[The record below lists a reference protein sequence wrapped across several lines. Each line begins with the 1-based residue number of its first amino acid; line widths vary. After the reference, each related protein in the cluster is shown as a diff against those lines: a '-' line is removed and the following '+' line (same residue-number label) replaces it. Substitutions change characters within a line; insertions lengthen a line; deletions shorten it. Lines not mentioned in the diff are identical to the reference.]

1 MDMASNDQSNPPPK
15 GRNLSWVWYA
25 VPAVVFVLVV
35 TVWVGYWFKGQSI
48 VPGINVS
55 EKGQFGDMFGALN
68 TFFSALAF
76 AAIFFTVVIQIKQ
89 LRDQQEELQR
99 TEQLQRQ
106 SAQAL
111 QKQAESNELSTKL
124 SALDSL
130 IQAISRQIEHCK
142 ENSPEHHF
150 LKLELD
156 GAIGDLRNLIK
167 AQNVFSGLPDSSV
180 NDVPL
185 THDDIVELFPKYL
198 PYFSADEI
206 RPQVAGVY
214 SRLLRFG
221 VNTRRRL
228 ESVLRSQNVIRQI
241 ENLYLEE
248 LFRPPTKPLD
258 PGAVATWVVML
269 FADNNYAKLNEIRN
283 ILRTS
288 PEWNEK
294 ARSEYP
300 PFHYLGVDVDSK
312 RQPVIV
318 IFPVKGP
325 QPFPHFNKAR
335 EVATDWV
342 KQNQTSTTKPK
353 IFYFDFDRKW
363 WEEATKW

>member
-1 MDMASNDQSNPPPK
+1 MTSNDQINPPPK
-15 GRNLSWVWYA
+15 RRNLSWVWYA
-25 VPAVVFVLVV
+25 VPVFVCILVV

-48 VPGINVS
+48 VPGVNVG

-89 LRDQQEELQR
+89 LRDQQEELRR
-99 TEQLQRQ
+99 TERLQRK
-106 SAQAL
+106 SAEAL

-150 LKLELD
+150 LILELD

-167 AQNVFSGLPDSSV
+167 AQNVFPGLPDSSI
-180 NDVPL
+180 NDIPL

-206 RPQVAGVY
+206 RPRAAGVY

-248 LFRPPTKPLD
+248 LFRPPNKPLD
-258 PGAVATWVVML
+258 PDAVATWVVML
-269 FADNNYAKLNEIRN
+269 FSDNNRSKLEEIRKV
-283 ILRTS
+283 LRTS
-288 PEWNEK
+288 PEWNDR
-294 ARSEYP
+294 ARFQYP
-300 PFHYLGVDVDSK
+300 PFHYLEATINSQQ
-312 RQPVIV
+312 RPVIV
-318 IFPVKGP
+318 IFPIKGA
-325 QPFPHFNKAR
+325 QSFPHFISAR
-335 EVATDWV
+335 QAASEWV
-342 KQNQTSTTKPK
+342 KRNLDSSDKPR
-353 IFYFDFDRKW
+353 IFYFDFDNKW
-363 WEEATKW
+363 WTEATNW